1 MPNDMKVPK
10 AIIRQRP
17 IGQRLRLS
25 DRVVEVLTTDINTGE
40 IQPRERLPSE
50 AELAESFDVSRS
62 VIREAISR
70 MKADGLVV
78 SKQGLGVFV
87 TAADDISRP
96 FRIDDHDAQNPEVVR
111 EIFELR
117 IGVEAEAAA
126 LAAQRRTKT
135 DLRTFKEVFNCL
147 EDGTSNLELG
157 VAADLEFHLTIS
169 KMSKNSQIARF
180 TSYLEKVLRE
190 SIRVARHNS
199 ARTAGYAELVL
210 NEHRTIYEAI
220 CEGDSEAARRG
231 LRGHLESAKKRL
243 GIR

>member
-1 MPNDMKVPK
+1 MKGPK
-10 AIIRQRP
+10 ATVRQRP

-25 DRVVEVLTTDINTGE
+25 DRVVEVLTADINNGE

-50 AELAESFDVSRS
+50 AELADSFEVSRS

-87 TAADDISRP
+87 TAADDASRP
-96 FRIDDHDAQNPEVVR
+96 FRIEDHDAQNPAVVR

-117 IGVEAEAAA
+117 VGVEAEAAA
-126 LAAQRRTKT
+126 LAAQRRTKS
-135 DLRTFKEVFNCL
+135 DLRSFKDIFKSL
-147 EDGTSNLELG
+147 EAGTSDLELG
-157 VAADLEFHLTIS
+157 VTADLEFHLAIS
-169 KMSKNSQIARF
+169 KMSKNAQIAKF

-190 SIRVARHNS
+190 SISVARHNS
-199 ARTAGYAELVL
+199 ARTLGYAEVVL
-210 NEHRTIYEAI
+210 DEHRAIYEAI
-220 CEGDSEAARRG
+220 CEGDPEAARRS
-231 LRGHLESAKKRL
+231 LRAHLESAQRRL

>member
-1 MPNDMKVPK
+1 MKGPK
-10 AIIRQRP
+10 AIVRQRP

-25 DRVVEVLTTDINTGE
+25 DRVVEVLTADINSGE

-50 AELAESFDVSRS
+50 AELAESFEVSRS

-87 TAADDISRP
+87 TTADDVSRP
-96 FRIDDHDAQNPEVVR
+96 FRIEDPHAQNPEVVR

-117 IGVEAEAAA
+117 VGVEAEAAA
-126 LAAQRRTKT
+126 LAAQRRTKS
-135 DLRTFKEVFNCL
+135 DLRSFKEAFKNL
-147 EDGTSNLELG
+147 EAGTSDLELG
-157 VAADLEFHLTIS
+157 VMADLEFHLAIS
-169 KMSKNSQIARF
+169 KMSKNAQIVKF

-190 SIRVARHNS
+190 SISVARHNS
-199 ARTAGYAELVL
+199 ARTDGYAEMVL
-210 NEHRTIYEAI
+210 SEHRAIYEAI
-220 CEGDSEAARRG
+220 CDGDPEAARNS
-231 LRGHLESAKKRL
+231 LRAHLESAQKRL

>member
-1 MPNDMKVPK
+1 MHNDMKGPK
-10 AIIRQRP
+10 ALVRQRP
-17 IGQRLRLS
+17 IGNRLRLS
-25 DRVVEVLTTDINTGE
+25 DRIVEVLSADINSGE

-50 AELAESFDVSRS
+50 AELADSFEVSRS

-96 FRIDDHDAQNPEVVR
+96 FRIDDQDMQNPEVVR

-117 IGVEAEAAA
+117 VGVEAEAAA
-126 LAAQRRTKT
+126 LAARRRTKA
-135 DLRTFKEVFNCL
+135 DLRTFKEVFKCL
-147 EDGTSNLELG
+147 EAGTSDLELG
-157 VAADLEFHLTIS
+157 VAADLEFHLAIS
-169 KMSKNSQIARF
+169 KLSKNAQISKF
-180 TSYLEKVLRE
+180 TSYLEKILRE

-210 NEHRTIYEAI
+210 NEHKAIYEAI
-220 CEGDSEAARRG
+220 CKGDAEAARLA
-231 LRGHLESAKKRL
+231 LRAHLESAQKRL

>member
-1 MPNDMKVPK
+1 MPNDMKIPQ
-10 AIIRQRP
+10 AIVRQRP

-25 DRVVEVLTTDINTGE
+25 DRVVEVLRTDINTGE

-50 AELAESFDVSRS
+50 AQLAESFEVSRS

-96 FRIDDHDAQNPEVVR
+96 FRIEDHNAQNPEVVR

-117 IGVEAEAAA
+117 VGVEAEAAA

-135 DLRTFKEVFNCL
+135 DLRTFKEVFKRL
-147 EDGTSNLELG
+147 EAGTSNLELG
-157 VAADLEFHLTIS
+157 VAADLEFHLAIS
-169 KMSKNSQIARF
+169 KMSKNTQIARF

-199 ARTAGYAELVL
+199 ARTTGYAELVL

-220 CEGDSEAARRG
+220 CEGDCETARRG
-231 LRGHLESAKKRL
+231 LRSHPESAKKRL